1 MDYGYARVST
11 DEQST
16 RMQIEALLKV
26 GIPEERIFQD
36 IISGVTKSRPQFD
49 ALMNIVE
56 SGDTI
61 VCWKLDRL
69 GRSVQHLSTL
79 LADMDTK
86 GIVIKSLVDG
96 LDTANKSSKMLYHML
111 SIVSE
116 MEHDNI
122 RARVLEGMANAK
134 RFGTKSGK
142 AIGRPTV
149 SKPKIQLALDLL
161 QQGKSYKIASRMTG
175 VGEATLY
182 RRVAEI
188 RKAGEFQRQSNIFEH
203 IKNAS

>member
-1 MDYGYARVST
+1 MIYGYARVST
-11 DEQST
+11 GDQSAD
-16 RMQIEALLKV
+16 MQV
-26 GIPEERIFQD
+26 R
-36 IISGVTKSRPQFD
+36 
-49 ALMNIVE
+49 ALMDVGVVKENIYQDVFTGTSKDRPE
-56 SGDTI
+56 FSRLLEQVQSGDAI
-61 VCWKLDRL
+61 ICWKLDRL
-69 GRSVQHLSTL
+69 GRSVSHLSSL
-79 LADMDTK
+79 LEDMDKK
-86 GIVIKSLVDG
+86 GVVIRSLVDG
-96 LDTANKSSKMLYHML
+96 LDTSNKSSKMLYHML

-116 MEHDNI
+116 MERDNI
-122 RARVLEGMANAK
+122 HARILEGISNAQK
-134 RFGTKSGK
+134 FGTKSGK